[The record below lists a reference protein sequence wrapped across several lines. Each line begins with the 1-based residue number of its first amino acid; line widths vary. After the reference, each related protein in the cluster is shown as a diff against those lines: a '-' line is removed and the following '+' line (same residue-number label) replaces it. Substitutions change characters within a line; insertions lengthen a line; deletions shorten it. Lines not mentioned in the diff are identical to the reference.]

1 MASWVSGAADADG
14 TIHHYY
20 SSSTTTVDDVYGGSG
35 SGGIRTM
42 LSRLSIESF
51 DADEEFSDYNYAKD
65 EIVLLGFSSDSDDA
79 HQGGAAACY
88 SLPATPP
95 RWRYQNEV
103 GYHHHQL
110 IGIGGKEYAS
120 ENEAQ
125 KHINSNSRRQR
136 RKRSRLLRPERWIGR
151 DAVAAAASWDHGKEV
166 VAALGDGEDDDA
178 DDEEEEQIFTGMG
191 MEIGG
196 GWSWSNNSNINSSFS
211 GGDGESSDQSGGGGG
226 RLMRIITKPK
236 GGRRS
241 ICMDLEEM
249 KACRDLGFELEHDQR
264 IMPTRLSLSAA
275 STFDTATTSSGGD
288 SPISNWRISSPGDDP
303 RDVKARLKVWAQ
315 AVALASSSPR
325 HTTTSTST
333 PTST

>member
-1 MASWVSGAADADG
+1 MASWGGAAG

-20 SSSTTTVDDVYGGSG
+20 SSSTTTADDVYGD

-51 DADEEFSDYNYAKD
+51 DADADADEEFSDHKYAKD

-95 RWRYQNEV
+95 HWRYQNEV
-103 GYHHHQL
+103 GYPQQQQL

-125 KHINSNSRRQR
+125 KIINSNSRRQR
-136 RKRSRLLRPERWIGR
+136 RKRRSLLRPDRWIER
-151 DAVAAAASWDHGKEV
+151 DAVAAAAASWDHGKEV
-166 VAALGDGEDDDA
+166 VAGLGDGGDDDA
-178 DDEEEEQIFTGMG
+178 DDEEEEQISTGMGG

-196 GWSWSNNSNINSSFS
+196 GWSWSNNNSSFS

-249 KACRDLGFELEHDQR
+249 KACRDLGFELEHDQH
-264 IMPTRLSLSAA
+264 MMPTPTRLSLSAA
-275 STFDTATTSSGGD
+275 SNFDTATTSSGGD
-288 SPISNWRISSPGDDP
+288 SPISNWRISSPGN
-303 RDVKARLKVWAQ
+303 
-315 AVALASSSPR
+315 
-325 HTTTSTST
+325 
-333 PTST
+333 